1 MKIPRVFNP
10 ILGVMTGTI
19 LFLAGIAVLSAVFV
33 AAYKLVIYARPYV
46 VESFSNLV
54 NYLSQWMPL

>member
-1 MKIPRVFNP
+1 MKIPKAFHP
-10 ILGVMTGTI
+10 ILGVLTGTI

-33 AAYKLVIYARPYV
+33 ATYARPYV
-46 VESFSNLV
+46 VETFSNLV